1 MVVVICSCPGS
12 RNGATRQTNG
22 PAELDCATE
31 GASRLVGSIKELFVL
46 IADNTGL
53 PIAEG
58 VASLLVVVV
67 VLVAGKENIYF
78 YRYRWSLAGKTK
90 KGGL

>member
-53 PIAEG
+53 PIAVG
-58 VASLLVVVV
+58 VASLF